1 MRVTRILCLALVFL
15 VSFSSFQLIGQT
27 SYNQQWPGFRGP
39 FACGYIEGSKT
50 AVTWNVENSKNIKWK
65 TSIPGMGHSSPVIWD
80 DKVFVTT
87 ASNEKSDESLKVGLY
102 GDIGMLMTAASMNLK
117 FIAWIK
123 IPAKYFG
130 KK

>member
-1 MRVTRILCLALVFL
+1 
-15 VSFSSFQLIGQT
+15 
-27 SYNQQWPGFRGP
+27 
-39 FACGYIEGSKT
+39 
-50 AVTWNVENSKNIKWK
+50 
-65 TSIPGMGHSSPVIWD
+65 MGHSSPVIWD